1 MLKGSEQMFMTFLL
15 PYLSFCSD
23 IAENI
28 LCPYLVFAPSS
39 SERAITGI
47 VVSFSIFSS

>member
-1 MLKGSEQMFMTFLL
+1 MFMTFLL

-47 VVSFSIFSS
+47 HPAGVVSFSVFSS